1 MDSLDYSAASLILVF
16 GIVLV
21 VMLGYPFG
29 KAGLLHLSTRLLKF
43 QQRSYWK
50 SFFSILIGIGALMF
64 TFSLD
69 TAIIGYDPAPQSIT
83 VTKLLLVAF
92 TLIVAPIAEA
102 ISVLL
107 FFKQSVGKTI
117 GAVVLTHVFIVV
129 LFILLLIL
137 LFIVA
142 LFAGLLG
149 ANT

>member
-1 MDSLDYSAASLILVF
+1 MDTLDYSAASLILVF

-50 SFFSILIGIGALMF
+50 SFFSILIGIGVSLLMSSVCMAFLGSGFNPESMRTSTLLSMAL
-64 TFSLD
+64 SL
-69 TAIIGYDPAPQSIT
+69 I
-83 VTKLLLVAF
+83 LV
-92 TLIVAPIAEA
+92 PIAEA

-117 GAVVLTHVFIVV
+117 GAVILTHVFIVV
-129 LFILLLIL
+129 LFILLFIL